1 MNLPGCLLAALAL
14 LTAAPT
20 RVSLE
25 KLSVLL
31 PNQNA
36 EFDLE
41 HELEL
46 DLDPRTGAPRQ
57 ALSPPPGLPIPS
69 ISQLPLAAPPAPL
82 PTGPPAS
89 PEGRITVLVQDQAP
103 RVTGLYELPEE
114 FSPEGSSQG
123 TCEAQTL
130 VVTSRDVVVS
140 TSISWVTVPTT
151 VVQRYTTTQ
160 IQLQTAL
167 QTSYVTLPAI
177 VQTSTLTSVV
187 PTTVYRTSTRYQQ
200 QVVTSTQVRLQ
211 TQLVTSRVTD
221 YRTETQTRIVYQTV
235 YSTRV
240 QPTYITTTVTQQI
253 TPSCPPLLIPTPT
266 SVGYD
271 YAAPTSTYGSGQ
283 DYSPSYSAS
292 SGNTYGVPVY
302 GPFYH
307 AYQALSRKKRLLKEM
322 TFGG

>member
-20 RVSLE
+20 KVSSE

-31 PNQNA
+31 PNQNT

-41 HELEL
+41 HEAEL
-46 DLDPRTGAPRQ
+46 DLDPRTSRPSQG
-57 ALSPPPGLPIPS
+57 LSPPLGLPIPP

-89 PEGRITVLVQDQAP
+89 RDDRITVLVQDVAP

-114 FSPEGSSQG
+114 EFSPEESSQG
-123 TCEAQTL
+123 TCEAQTV
-130 VVTSRDVVVS
+130 VVTSRDLVVS
-140 TSISWVTVPTT
+140 TSISRVTVPTT

-160 IQLQTAL
+160 VQLQTAL
-167 QTSYVTLPAI
+167 QTSYVTLPPI
-177 VQTSTLTSVV
+177 VQTNTVTSVV

-200 QVVTSTQVRLQ
+200 QVITSTQVRLQ
-211 TQLVTSRVTD
+211 TQFVTSRVTD

-235 YSTRV
+235 YSTQV

-266 SVGYD
+266 SVGYE
-271 YAAPTSTYGSGQ
+271 YAQPTNTYGSDQ
-283 DYSPSYSAS
+283 VTLPR
-292 SGNTYGVPVY
+292 TVLR
-302 GPFYH
+302 
-307 AYQALSRKKRLLKEM
+307 QAIVMVFLCTVRFIMPTKPCRERR
-322 TFGG
+322 GC